1 MIKNIGVI
9 IKTEREEIVS
19 SKYNLIASEWKN
31 IVTSSEVKINIV
43 KNKKK
48 NKTTGNRSKS
58 KNTIRN
64 IDKVNIK
71 RYDKNIQKYLGRKRK
86 FNIST
91 REEKRSTGTD
101 CIL

>member
-1 MIKNIGVI
+1 MK
-9 IKTEREEIVS
+9 KTP
-19 SKYNLIASEWKN
+19 
-31 IVTSSEVKINIV
+31 
-43 KNKKK
+43 
-48 NKTTGNRSKS
+48 
-58 KNTIRN
+58 RN
-64 IDKVNIK
+64 IDKLTIK